1 MVEFLLD
8 RNIAMSKQAKEVR
21 YNLIKTLAENPTASD
36 SSIMPSDL
44 LNKMRIYIM
53 QGPFYIAAQAEVALE
68 EG

>member
-36 SSIMPSDL
+36 SSTMPSEL
-44 LNKMRIYIM
+44 LNRMRIYIK
-53 QGPFYIAAQAEVALE
+53 QGPFYVAAQAEVALE